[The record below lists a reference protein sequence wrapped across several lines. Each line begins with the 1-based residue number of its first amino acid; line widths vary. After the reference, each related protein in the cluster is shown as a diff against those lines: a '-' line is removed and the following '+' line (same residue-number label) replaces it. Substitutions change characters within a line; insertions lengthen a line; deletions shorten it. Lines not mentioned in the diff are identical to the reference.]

1 MNAKLLLTMLT
12 ALVLISPLSHAKK
25 TDKKSERIHYK
36 CHLRLDDNSEVV
48 HRFVSVGETKAEF
61 QKSLPGSTLY
71 TENGEDA
78 LIETVYH
85 CVTKKQRFGSKT
97 KQAIELDKANTP
109 F

>member
-1 MNAKLLLTMLT
+1 MNTKLLITMLT
-12 ALVLISPLSHAKK
+12 ALVLTSPLSHAESA
-25 TDKKSERIHYK
+25 DKKSERVHYK

-48 HRFVSVGETKAEF
+48 HQFVSVGETKAEF

-85 CVTKKQRFGSKT
+85 CVTKKQRFKT
-97 KQAIELDKANTP
+97 KQAIELEANTP